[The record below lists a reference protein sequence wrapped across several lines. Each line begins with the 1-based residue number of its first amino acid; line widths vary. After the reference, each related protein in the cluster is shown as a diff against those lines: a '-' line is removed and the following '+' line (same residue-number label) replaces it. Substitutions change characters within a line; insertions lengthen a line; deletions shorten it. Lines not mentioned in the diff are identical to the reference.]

1 VALGKSKLQDP
12 LKDLFEGTNGF
23 PSTRAKAAK
32 DLAAIYRTYATD
44 AAAATTTPVVA
55 QLTTAGDT
63 LASALEAAFKAAEAA
78 GPPGVAAL
86 SLAMDD
92 AFVAFWMKPLPMKF
106 AFPTTGVPTIGGLV
120 AVAPPGVLSLG
131 LTSLFLAGAAGGPTA
146 AQQAQ
151 AMATILDTW
160 TRTVTVVNT
169 PITPPGPPTPPIP
182 LT

>member
-1 VALGKSKLQDP
+1 MALAKSKLQDP
-12 LKDLFEGTNGF
+12 LTDLFKGTNGF
-23 PSTRAKAAK
+23 PSNEADAAA
-32 DLAAIYRTYATD
+32 DLADIYRTYATN
-44 AAAATTTPVVA
+44 AAAVKTQPVA
-55 QLTTAGDT
+55 ALLTTASST
-63 LASALEAAFKAAEAA
+63 LASALADAFTVAKDA

-86 SLAMDD
+86 GLAMDE
-92 AFVAFWMKPLPMKF
+92 AFVAFWMKPVPMLF
-106 AFPTTGVPTIGGLV
+106 AFAGPPVIGGVV

-131 LTSLFLAGAAGGPTA
+131 LTALFLAGAAGGPTA

-169 PITPPGPPTPPIP
+169 PITPPGPATPPIP